1 MTIFITV
8 ISGFSIFVLGQFFL
22 KLVLEPIV
30 AFKESL
36 GMLSAFCLKNRA
48 KITNAHASL
57 DHQEEL
63 RQLISTILA
72 KKEATLFY
80 SKLAWVLHL
89 PSDSSV
95 LKACRKL
102 NLVAYE
108 MCKDSAR
115 HKTGTVGCTEIVFNL
130 HDASKLLRLRLDFT
144 EL

>member
-57 DHQEEL
+57 EHQEEL

-80 SKLAWVLHL
+80 SKLAWILGL
-89 PSDSSV
+89 PSDSCV
-95 LKACRKL
+95 LKACQKL

-130 HDASKLLRLRLDFT
+130 HDAGKLLCLRLDFQ